1 MGSCCT
7 TQLKVIRCSRCLEDS
22 KFHCLTCDTDICVRC
37 KEKHVIH
44 LDTKHHD
51 VVIGSL
57 KYRDSLIPE
66 SCKRHPDR
74 YYGYWCKSC
83 QRPVCT
89 KCNDHRNHEKIDLVK
104 TFRTCIQQHR
114 ERIIRIR
121 SEILPYNS
129 ALLAQI
135 KSDLKSLNTKIDNLK
150 LEMNFKVQ
158 RMKEQIDICTVLK
171 EISGSNLYFESQLQ
185 QRRNVTYIHKHI
197 QRYEL
202 LENRP
207 VQFLFLLK
215 KITVPK
221 IKVIPGTL
229 ALSLT
234 EEINMEDVAALLGK
248 LQIKETGRKVGNEDL
263 LKMMSTAVLQKSF
276 TVTDVRGGVS
286 HISCVMP
293 DRAWVNDNNNLI
305 LTNTTGESLSLL
317 TDISSPYGIHTVTRH
332 GDLMYIDR
340 NSNLIQL
347 SAKNKAMT
355 SLREQ
360 KESWT
365 PRCVF
370 CSPSNGDFLVGAIW
384 YDKSEQRYTE
394 ANITR
399 YSSKGQ
405 QLQII
410 QHNNKGENLY
420 SDPIY
425 ITENRNGDV
434 IVSDMFRRTVV
445 VTDCEGEYRFSY
457 RGSPS
462 NSGFFVPNGIC
473 TDALSNILV
482 CDGHSKTVQMI
493 DKDGCFLSL
502 LLTEQNGIN
511 RPGGLCYDDKTHLL
525 WVGSWWDNT
534 VCVYRY
540 IQSKDFLISSF
551 D

>member
-1 MGSCCT
+1 MGACLT
-7 TQLKVIRCSRCLEDS
+7 KPRCSQCLEDS
-22 KFHCLTCDTDICVRC
+22 DFYCHTCDKNFCVSC
-37 KEKHVIH
+37 KEKHVIDI
-44 LDTKHHD
+44 DTKHHD
-51 VVIGSL
+51 VAIGCL
-57 KYRDSLIPE
+57 KYGDRMIPE
-66 SCKRHPDR
+66 SCERHPDR
-74 YYGYWCKSC
+74 IYKYWCLSC
-83 QRPVCT
+83 QCPICVI
-89 KCNDHRNHEKIDLVK
+89 CNGHRSHEKIDLVK
-104 TFRTCIQQHR
+104 TFKTCIQQQR
-114 ERIIRIR
+114 DRIIRIR
-121 SEILPYNS
+121 REILPYNR

-135 KSDLKSLNTKIDNLK
+135 KSDFKSCITKICNLQLDMNSRVQNLK
-150 LEMNFKVQ
+150 D
-158 RMKEQIDICTVLK
+158 QIETYTVLK
-171 EISGSNLYFESQLQ
+171 NISSSNPYFVLKLQ
-185 QRRNVTYIHKHI
+185 QRRNVTYIHKYI
-197 QRYEL
+197 QRYEES
-202 LENRP
+202 ENRP
-207 VQFLFLLK
+207 VQFLFFLK
-215 KITVPK
+215 LVPVPK
-221 IKVIPGTL
+221 IKDIPATL
-229 ALSLT
+229 AISLT
-234 EEINMEDVAALLGK
+234 TEMNMEDIAVLFGK
-248 LQIKETGRKVGNEDL
+248 IKIKETGKRKVGNEDL
-263 LKMMSTAVLQKSF
+263 FKAMSAAVLQKSIN
-276 TVTDVRGGVS
+276 VTDVRGGIS

-305 LTNTTGESLSLL
+305 LTNRTGEALSLL

-332 GDLMYIDR
+332 G
-340 NSNLIQL
+340 
-347 SAKNKAMT
+347 
-355 SLREQ
+355 
-360 KESWT
+360 
-365 PRCVF
+365 
-370 CSPSNGDFLVGAIW
+370 AIW

-399 YSSKGQ
+399 YNSKGQ

-445 VTDCEGEYRFSY
+445 VTDCEGGYRFSY

-482 CDGHSKTVQMI
+482 CDGYSKTVQMI